1 MKKKKDE
8 AAAGF
13 RETLRATLR
22 AYKIWNRYAPKLL
35 TSTALY
41 SVFSAL
47 SPYVPV
53 YFSAQILNELAGAR
67 DPERLTTLALL
78 TLSVTAALAIVT
90 ALLRAGRR
98 SAPAQS
104 TSATCSSRSTK
115 CSRWIFRPPTRRRRM
130 SCSPRCG
137 RTRIGPGTA

>member
-13 RETLRATLR
+13 RETLQSTLR

-41 SVFSAL
+41 SIFSAL

-53 YFSAQILNELAGAR
+53 YFSAPVSYTHLDVYKRQWQ
-67 DPERLTTLALL
+67 P
-78 TLSVTAALAIVT
+78 
-90 ALLRAGRR
+90 
-98 SAPAQS
+98 
-104 TSATCSSRSTK
+104 CS
-115 CSRWIFRPPTRRRRM
+115 
-130 SCSPRCG
+130 
-137 RTRIGPGTA
+137 

>member
-1 MKKKKDE
+1 M
-8 AAAGF
+8 
-13 RETLRATLR
+13 
-22 AYKIWNRYAPKLL
+22 
-35 TSTALY
+35 
-41 SVFSAL
+41 
-47 SPYVPV
+47 PV

-90 ALLRAGRR
+90 ALLRRWKEICSSAKYQRNLFVQIVQNALDGFSGRR
-98 SAPAQS
+98 RAGG
-104 TSATCSSRSTK
+104 
-115 CSRWIFRPPTRRRRM
+115 RM